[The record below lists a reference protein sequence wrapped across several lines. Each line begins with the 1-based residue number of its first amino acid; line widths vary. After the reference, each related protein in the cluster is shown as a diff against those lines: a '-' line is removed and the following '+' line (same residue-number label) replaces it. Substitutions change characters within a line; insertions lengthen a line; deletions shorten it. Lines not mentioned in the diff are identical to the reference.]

1 MVSSLVAA
9 WLYTHPRVRRVW
21 LAAQLIWGGAL
32 LAVLTAPMAAA
43 QGISGA
49 LSWTGLHD
57 SYNMPIGSH
66 FVSVVPMTEAIV
78 EQGPDFGVS
87 PDTWGP
93 ALLSKVGT
101 ALTYTQLAGWL
112 GFECAVL
119 VCICA
124 VGIWFVKFA
133 LSTTWLG
140 WLEAIASTVLANI
153 TDVVNRLYLV
163 PGAMT
168 ICAAIGGVVALTR
181 GVGSGIGIIFSGVLV
196 IVLAAIFLRDPVGEI
211 AGDNGILGIGRTV
224 GFTVSQGVANNGALA
239 PGGSEAQLEQ
249 LTTWLVDVTVRQPI
263 QLINFGKIIDDVPG
277 CAQLY
282 NSALTAGNSA
292 APAHAMRYCDLSAL
306 EYAQQLNTISV
317 GLFAFLILAIFFV
330 LFAVDYV
337 GCEVIRVGFKAFWNV
352 LVIVPAAAVAVAPGP
367 QRQFAKRTAL
377 KLIVHGVEMVV
388 ATAGLGILV
397 ILMANVTRGAL
408 PGTIAM
414 THPMAKIMVLLLLGI
429 GGAIGFRHL
438 LRAFGD
444 RGIPG
449 PVRIGGAVLRN
460 TVRMGQ
466 GMEGV
471 DYAGRRLG
479 KLRSQLSERR
489 SSQETSDSD
498 TANSPKAPGR
508 QAHPP
513 AKSNRKPPSAPSTGA
528 ASRPGPTGP
537 GRGPHGDGGT
547 GASTPGART
556 ASTATRKGA
565 SAKVSSAAASGAAR
579 TATKVAAPEVAAA
592 AAAAGAAQH
601 AASHLRHRNGK
612 GQHQQQPPNAP
623 GRTPA
628 SPPQPNRTETSRAQ
642 PTSPNKPT
650 SGDQGPRGSD
660 RPRSAPAPGRN
671 GPTPP

>member
-21 LAAQLIWGGAL
+21 LAVQLIWGGAL
-32 LAVLTAPMAAA
+32 LAVLTAPTAAA

-66 FVSVVPMTEAIV
+66 FVSVVPMTEAIR
-78 EQGPDFGVS
+78 EQGPDFGAS
-87 PDTWGP
+87 PETWGP
-93 ALLSKVGT
+93 AIVSKFGT
-101 ALTYTQLAGWL
+101 ALTYTQLATWL

-140 WLEAIASTVLANI
+140 WLAAIASPVLANI

-181 GVGSGIGIIFSGVLV
+181 GVGSGIGIIFSGILV
-196 IVLAAIFLRDPVGEI
+196 IVLAAVFLRDPVGEI
-211 AGDNGILGIGRTV
+211 AGEDGILGIGRTV
-224 GFTVSQGVANNGALA
+224 GFTVSQGVANNGPLA

-249 LTTWLVDVTVRQPI
+249 LTSWLVDVTVRQPI
-263 QLINFGKIIDDVPG
+263 QLINFGKVIDDVPG

-282 NSALTAGNSA
+282 NSALAAGDRA

-306 EYAQQLNTISV
+306 EYAQQLDTISV
-317 GLFAFLILAIFFV
+317 GLFAFLILAIFVV

-377 KLIVHGVEMVV
+377 KLIVHGLEMIV

-414 THPMAKIMVLLLLGI
+414 THPMAKIMVLLLLGV

-438 LRAFGD
+438 LHAFGD
-444 RGIPG
+444 RGMPG
-449 PVRIGGAVLRN
+449 PVRIGSSVLRN
-460 TVRMGQ
+460 TVRVGQ
-466 GMEGV
+466 GLESV

-479 KLRSQLSERR
+479 GLRSRLSERR
-489 SSQETSDSD
+489 GSQDKSDSD
-498 TANSPKAPGR
+498 TASSPKAPGR

-513 AKSNRKPPSAPSTGA
+513 AKTDRRPPSAPSSGSA
-528 ASRPGPTGP
+528 RRPGPSGP
-537 GRGPHGDGGT
+537 GRGPRGDGGGT
-547 GASTPGART
+547 GAATPGART
-556 ASTATRKGA
+556 AGTATSAHAKA
-565 SAKVSSAAASGAAR
+565 SASKAAASGAAR

-601 AASHLRHRNGK
+601 AASHLRHRGQ
-612 GQHQQQPPNAP
+612 GQHQQPHNAP

-628 SPPQPNRTETSRAQ
+628 SPQQQPNRTGTGRAPQPNRNDPNGRDQQ
-642 PTSPNKPT
+642 PPPR
-650 SGDQGPRGSD
+650 GPRSG
-660 RPRSAPAPGRN
+660 PAPGRG
-671 GPTPP
+671 GPTPR